1 MGVVELYVNEYYGNN
16 FCGSRKAKYDE
27 VTRKLEYEPEP
38 DYPDEDCE
46 EVEVDDEDE

>member
-1 MGVVELYVNEYYGNN
+1 MGVVELNVNEYYGNN

-38 DYPDEDCE
+38 PDEDYE
-46 EVEVDDEDE
+46 EVEEVDEDE